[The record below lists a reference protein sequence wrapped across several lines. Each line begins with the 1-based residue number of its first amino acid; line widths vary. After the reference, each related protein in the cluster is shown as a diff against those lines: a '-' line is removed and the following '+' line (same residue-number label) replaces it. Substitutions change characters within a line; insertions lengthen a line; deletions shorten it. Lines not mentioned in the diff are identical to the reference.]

1 MITAPSAG
9 KADEAVA
16 RKADGAKHPIRV
28 LLVEDDE
35 DDYHLTRDLLQEIGR
50 RRFTLDWEATF
61 DDAVAAMARQ
71 KHDVYLVDYRL
82 GGHNG
87 LELLTEADRRGVPV
101 ILLTGLDDWDVDTQ
115 AAKAGA
121 ADYLVKGKIDAPLLE
136 RSIRYAIERKRA
148 EEALKEAD
156 RRKDEFLAMLA
167 HELRNPLAPVRTA
180 LEVMRLRSSDDP
192 DQERARDII
201 ERQVQQMTRLVDDL
215 LDVSRITRGKIK
227 LLTEPV
233 DLAAVITRAVEISRP
248 LIDARQHQLTV
259 TLPPH
264 PVLLDADLTR
274 LAQVVA
280 NLLNNAAKYTERG
293 GHIRLTVEKDGKQAV
308 VRVRDTGV
316 GIPAEMLT
324 RVFDLFAQVDHSVE
338 RSQGGL
344 GIGLTLV
351 KNLVEM
357 HGGTVTAHSSGPG
370 RGSEFIVGLPALAEA
385 RASEF
390 TQDVSGQPAAL
401 PARRILLVD
410 DNPDAVEC
418 LGLLLRMKGN
428 EVYTAS
434 DGPEAL
440 EAAKKYCPDVV
451 LLDIGL
457 PKMSGY
463 EVCRRL
469 RQQHFANG
477 LLIVALTGY
486 GQDKDRRRTR
496 EAGFDHHLLK
506 PVDSDTLENL
516 LGSAESVRPRVA
528 PPARR
533 ILLADDNVD
542 FAEMMAQLLRWRGGH
557 EVQVVHDGEAALAA
571 VQTFQPEVAFL
582 DIGLPG
588 INGYRLAQQLRQQPG
603 LEGVLLVALTGYGQ
617 EEDRRRAL
625 AVGFDE
631 HLTKPVGFETLQRL
645 LAARSVAAKV

>member
-1 MITAPSAG
+1 MG
-9 KADEAVA
+9 QQ
-16 RKADGAKHPIRV
+16 PIRV

-35 DDYHLTRDLLQEIGR
+35 DDYHLTRDLLREMGR
-50 RRFTLDWEATF
+50 QRFTLDWAATF
-61 DDAVAAMARQ
+61 EDAVAAMARH

-101 ILLTGLDDWDVDTQ
+101 ILLTGLDDWDVDLR

-121 ADYLVKGKIDAPLLE
+121 ADYLVKGRIDAPLLE

-180 LEVMRLRSSDDP
+180 LEIMRLRGTDDP
-192 DQERARDII
+192 DHERARDTI

-227 LLTEPV
+227 LQTEPV
-233 DLAAVITRAVEISRP
+233 DLATVVARAVEISRP
-248 LIDARQHQLTV
+248 LIDARKHQLTV

-293 GHIRLTVEKDGKQAV
+293 GRIGLTVEKDGEEAV

-316 GIPAEMLT
+316 GIPAEMLS
-324 RVFDLFAQVDHSVE
+324 RVFDLFAQVDHSVD

-357 HGGTVTAHSSGPG
+357 HGGTVTAHSGGTG
-370 RGSEFIVGLPALAEA
+370 RGSEFVVRLPALAEV
-385 RASEF
+385 RSRES
-390 TQDVSGQPAAL
+390 TQDVNGRPAAFH
-401 PARRILLVD
+401 ARRILIVD
-410 DNPDAVEC
+410 DNSDAVDM
-418 LGLLLRMKGN
+418 LATLLRMTGH
-428 EVYTAS
+428 EVYTAL
-434 DGPEAL
+434 DGSAAI
-440 EAAKKYCPDVV
+440 EAARKCRPDVV

-457 PKMSGY
+457 PTMSGY

-469 RQQHFANG
+469 RQEHFANG
-477 LLIVALTGY
+477 PLIVALTGY
-486 GQDKDRRRTR
+486 GQDEDRRRTR
-496 EAGFDHHLLK
+496 EAGFDRHLVK
-506 PVDSDTLENL
+506 PVNLNTLEEL
-516 LGSAESVRPRVA
+516 LASAESVRPRAA

-533 ILLADDNVD
+533 ILLADDNDD
-542 FAEMMAQLLRWRGGH
+542 FAEMMARLLRRRGGH
-557 EVQVVHDGEAALAA
+557 EVRVVYDGPAALEAA
-571 VQTFQPEVAFL
+571 QTFQPDVAFL

-588 INGYRLAQQLRQQPG
+588 IDGYPLAGQFRQQPG
-603 LEGVLLVALTGYGQ
+603 LEGMLLVALTGFGQ

-631 HLTKPVGFETLQRL
+631 HLTKPVDFDTLQRL
-645 LAARSVAAKV
+645 LAERAVVAKV